1 MNDLTK
7 KKKSEFLLGQSLKSL
22 EQFAINFG
30 QKSFRGRQIYDW
42 LYKKGARNLD
52 EISVLPKDWKLSLLS
67 HGVVIGRLKEIDRR
81 LATDNTIKLLL
92 GTDDGGL
99 IETVG
104 IPTSNRLTVCLSS
117 QIGCSMGCKFCATG
131 KDGLQRSLR
140 LHEIIDQVLS
150 IHEAIGRR
158 PSNIVFMGMGEPL
171 LNMEVVVAAIRCLN
185 FDLGIGQRRIT
196 VSTVGIPQTIPR
208 LAEYS
213 KEILGNAQFTLA
225 VSLHAPNQELRESLI
240 PSASSFHIEELLS
253 DCKNYFFATGRRVS
267 FEYILLGDVNDTSYH
282 SLELANLLRGFN
294 SHVNLIPY
302 NPVADVDYRPPRK
315 QSILLFKDNLQ
326 KRGIPVSIRASRGL
340 DQDAACGQLRR
351 NKQNF

>member
-1 MNDLTK
+1 
-7 KKKSEFLLGQSLKSL
+7 
-22 EQFAINFG
+22 
-30 QKSFRGRQIYDW
+30 
-42 LYKKGARNLD
+42 
-52 EISVLPKDWKLSLLS
+52 
-67 HGVVIGRLKEIDRR
+67 
-81 LATDNTIKLLL
+81 
-92 GTDDGGL
+92 
-99 IETVG
+99 
-104 IPTSNRLTVCLSS
+104 
-117 QIGCSMGCKFCATG
+117 
-131 KDGLQRSLR
+131 
-140 LHEIIDQVLS
+140 
-150 IHEAIGRR
+150 
-158 PSNIVFMGMGEPL
+158 MGMGEPL